1 MIGEDQEIADDY
13 LAIIEINH
21 KNSQMS
27 ASITCPVL
35 ALDHFPESTLDI
47 INSPSVWKI
56 PYDTMR
62 NLLKMEEIVCGD
74 EEMASFLLVASDNQ
88 RKEKLN

>member
-21 KNSQMS
+21 KDSQMT
-27 ASITCPVL
+27 ASPEL

-62 NLLKMEEIVCGD
+62 NLFKMEEIVCGD

-88 RKEKLN
+88 RKQKLN

>member
-35 ALDHFPESTLDI
+35 ALDHFPKSTLDI

-62 NLLKMEEIVCGD
+62 NLFKMEEIVCGD
-74 EEMASFLLVASDNQ
+74 EPKKWQFSYSWQVTI
-88 RKEKLN
+88 KEKKN

>member
-35 ALDHFPESTLDI
+35 ALDHFPKSTLDI
-47 INSPSVWKI
+47 INSYKCVEDSLRHDEKPVQ
-56 PYDTMR
+56 
-62 NLLKMEEIVCGD
+62 NGGD
-74 EEMASFLLVASDNQ
+74 CMWG
-88 RKEKLN
+88 RT

>member
-21 KNSQMS
+21 KDSQMS
-27 ASITCPVL
+27 ASPEL

-62 NLLKMEEIVCGD
+62 NLFKMEEIVSGD
-74 EEMASFLLVASDNQ
+74 EPKKWQFSYSWQVTI
-88 RKEKLN
+88 KEKKN